1 MEKAVKIKNYL
12 LAAIIFGLL
21 LSCIP
26 GLTACEQINGLKDKV
41 FNSFNSKASQD
52 EAVIAVKGFFE
63 AVVADDLDEA
73 FKYVY
78 IPQAEGVN
86 KDAKTSDDFK
96 KEFNSITKIVSFE
109 INRVEV
115 KNNIAMVNVDLIDTY
130 DGEEKIYKDMQV
142 SLVKDSE
149 ETWKINFWE

>member
-1 MEKAVKIKNYL
+1 MYRAVKIKNYL
-12 LAAIIFGLL
+12 LAAIILGLL
-21 LSCIP
+21 LSCILT
-26 GLTACEQINGLKDKV
+26 LTACEQINGLKDKV

-52 EAVIAVKGFFE
+52 EAVSTVKGFFE
-63 AVVADDLDEA
+63 AIVADDLDEA

-78 IPQAEGVN
+78 MPRTEGVN
-86 KDAKTSDDFK
+86 KDEKTSDDFK

-109 INRVEV
+109 INWIEV
-115 KNNIAMVNVDLIDTY
+115 KNNIAIVNVDLIDTY